1 MTLAEAGLG
10 PVSEAAG
17 VTEEDL
23 GG

>member
-10 PVSEAAG
+10 EISEPAG

-23 GG
+23 AG